1 MLTAEDFQA
10 LNSRQPGLRRSLGRA
25 VRSRLSRAD
34 QLLAMQR
41 LGKMPIFAE
50 LPPQTLQAIAQ
61 RMVLQHMPAGERVY
75 RVGEVGD
82 AMYLIESG
90 EIELSA
96 ENTAGVLEE
105 IGRIGGDGYFGEMS
119 LVTGQIRTED
129 ATSTRNTNL
138 WILYKADLDALATQQ
153 PAIGKALEPGGG
165 NPFFQRRRLRYGAL
179 PSVCP
184 LCRTQCGGIA
194 PGSRF
199 PASDAL
205 SGR

>member
-1 MLTAEDFQA
+1 MRNGSLLGAVPLLTNKPSTANAVALEETTLWMLTAEDFQA

-75 RVGEVGD
+75 RVGEAGD

-90 EIELSA
+90 EIELTA
-96 ENTAGVLEE
+96 ENAAGVLEE
-105 IGRIGGDGYFGEMS
+105 IGRIA
-119 LVTGQIRTED
+119 R
-129 ATSTRNTNL
+129 
-138 WILYKADLDALATQQ
+138 
-153 PAIGKALEPGGG
+153 
-165 NPFFQRRRLRYGAL
+165 
-179 PSVCP
+179 
-184 LCRTQCGGIA
+184 
-194 PGSRF
+194 
-199 PASDAL
+199 
-205 SGR
+205 